1 MRDRLID
8 FCEIQQTE
16 DNDRIESVLKN
27 QRPTSEDLVLLVR
40 CLIREFQFLSKY
52 YFILII
58 SSANILTSLHVY
70 TPISISIIFT
80 LIFSYL
86 ARGGILSSI
95 DKMADLTEEL
105 ISFENFASAAR
116 AKCIADMKT
125 GQVKNLR

>member
-40 CLIREFQFLSKY
+40 CLIREFQFLSNY

-58 SSANILTSLHVY
+58 SSVNILTSLHAY
-70 TPISISIIFT
+70 TPISILFT

-86 ARGGILSSI
+86 ARDGKLSSI

-105 ISFENFASAAR
+105 MSFENFASAAR
-116 AKCIADMKT
+116 AKRIAAMKT